1 MKNFLFGP
9 KGLATKIVHTRY
21 LSRWIVMGSDV
32 MLSTGVTVFAYW
44 FVRFV
49 REEPVSW
56 TVVGWL
62 AVFSAIISA
71 LSFAVLHSHRMVM
84 RFTTLRETW
93 RLGVAMLLKVVV
105 LYPLVHEIY
114 PEISGWRLIL
124 GGILDMMTTTVVLVS
139 VRVLLVTIYDYLKV
153 RANGEQKRVLI
164 YGMDDCSA
172 SLSNA
177 VSHSF
182 LPSYKVTGYLT
193 IGKRYKHYRLSGE
206 YVYFVT
212 GEDSFTRLVKRLRI
226 DGIVFPNYQKAQEE
240 QKRLVSY
247 CQKLGLEMLVLP
259 SVEEVNDGQLPRP
272 QMKEIRLEELLGRDE
287 IKISMKEI
295 GEGLDGKVVM
305 VTGAAG
311 SIGSELC
318 RQLTRFNIKQ
328 LVFFDSA
335 ETPMHNI
342 QLEFTDKFPKV
353 HFVPVIGDV
362 RSRERVD
369 FVFRNYH
376 PQVVF
381 HAAAYKHVPL
391 MELNPCEAV
400 RVNVCGTMNVA
411 DHAVRYGV
419 EQFVM
424 VSTDKAVNPTNVMGA
439 SKRLAEI
446 YVQSLSVAIRDGVHE
461 GVTRFITTRFGN
473 VLGSNGSV
481 IPRFR
486 EQIRNGGPVTVT
498 HPDIIRYFMTIPE
511 ACRLVMEAGIMGKG
525 GEIYIFEM
533 GRPVKIADMAR
544 KMIELSGFDPDKDI
558 PIVYTGLRPGEK
570 LYEELLSNKE
580 NTLPTAHNK
589 IRVAKVREYNYSE
602 IVKELNEL
610 NELAALVN
618 IPEMVKMMKNIVP
631 EFISKNSEFEIF
643 DKKVEILDNI
653 KIES

>member
-1 MKNFLFGP
+1 MKNFLFDP
-9 KGLATKIVHTRY
+9 KGFATKIVHARY

-32 MLSTGVTVFAYW
+32 MLSTAVTVFAYW

-49 REEPVSW
+49 REEPISW
-56 TVVGWL
+56 SVVGWL
-62 AVFSAIISA
+62 AVFSALISA

-93 RLGVAMLLKVVV
+93 RLGVAMLLKVAV
-105 LYPLVHEIY
+105 LYPLIHEIY

-124 GGILDMMTTTVVLVS
+124 GGILDMMTTTVLLVS
-139 VRVLLVTIYDYLKV
+139 VRVLLVTMYDYLKV
-153 RANGEQKRVLI
+153 RVNGRQKRVLI

-177 VSHSF
+177 VSNSF
-182 LPSYKVTGYLT
+182 LPSYKVSGYLT

-212 GEDSFTRLVKRLRI
+212 GEEPFVRLVKRLRI

-295 GEGLDGKVVM
+295 GEGLDGKVVL

-318 RQLTRFNIKQ
+318 RQLTRFNIKL

-342 QLEFTDKFPKV
+342 QLEFADKFPNV

-369 FVFRNYH
+369 FVFRNYR
-376 PQVVF
+376 PQFVF

-400 RVNVCGTMNVA
+400 RVNVYGTMNVA

-558 PIVYTGLRPGEK
+558 SIVYTGLRPGEK

-602 IVKELNEL
+602 IVKELDKL

-618 IPEMVKMMKNIVP
+618 IPEMVKMMKKIVP
-631 EFISKNSEFEIF
+631 EFISKNSEFEMF
-643 DKKVEILDNI
+643 DKK
-653 KIES
+653 

>member
-1 MKNFLFGP
+1 MKNYLFGP
-9 KGLATKIVHTRY
+9 NGLATKIVHTRY
-21 LSRWIVMGSDV
+21 LSRWIVMGIDV
-32 MLSTGVTVFAYW
+32 VLSTLVTVFAYW
-44 FVRFV
+44 LIRFV
-49 REEPVSW
+49 REEPIVWSW
-56 TVVGWL
+56 VAYL
-62 AVFSAIISA
+62 ALLAAVISA
-71 LSFAVLHSHRMVM
+71 LAFAILHAHRVVM

-93 RLGVAMLLKVVV
+93 RLGIAMALKVII
-105 LYPLVHEIY
+105 LYPLIHVFY
-114 PEISGWRLIL
+114 PQVSNERLIL
-124 GGILDMMTTTVVLVS
+124 GALLDMMTTTVVLVS
-139 VRVLLVTIYDYLKV
+139 VRVVLVSLYDFLKV
-153 RANGEQKRVLI
+153 RLHGEQKRVLI
-164 YGMDDCSA
+164 FGMDDCSA
-172 SLSNA
+172 SLSTA
-177 VSHSF
+177 VSNSF

-206 YVYFVT
+206 SVYFIT
-212 GEDSFTRLVKRLRI
+212 GEDGFNRLVKRLRV
-226 DGIVFPNYQKAQEE
+226 DGIVFPNYRTAQEE
-240 QKRLVSY
+240 QKRLVRY

-259 SVEEVNDGQLPRP
+259 SVEEMNDGQLPRP

-295 GEGLDGKVVM
+295 AEGLEGKVVM

-328 LVFFDSA
+328 LIFLDSA

-342 QLEFTDKFPKV
+342 QLEFTDKFPNTS
-353 HFVPVIGDV
+353 FVPVIGDV
-362 RSRERVD
+362 RSLDRMD

-391 MELNPCEAV
+391 MESNPCEAV
-400 RVNVCGTMNVA
+400 RVNVFGTMNVA
-411 DHAVRYGV
+411 DHAVKYGV
-419 EQFVM
+419 ERFVM
-424 VSTDKAVNPTNVMGA
+424 VSTDKAVNPTNIMGA

-446 YVQSLSVAIRDGVHE
+446 YVQSLSVAIRDGLQV
-461 GVTRFITTRFGN
+461 GTTRFITTRFGN

-511 ACRLVMEAGIMGKG
+511 ACRLVMEAGTMGMG

-544 KMIELSGFDPDKDI
+544 RMIELSGFDPDKEI
-558 PIVYTGLRPGEK
+558 SIIYTGLRPGEK

-589 IRVAKVREYNYSE
+589 IRVAKVREYNYFD
-602 IVKELNEL
+602 VVNELNKL
-610 NELAALVN
+610 NELAARVN
-618 IPEMVKMMKNIVP
+618 IPEMVKMMKDIVP
-631 EFISKNSEFEIF
+631 EFVSRNSEFEKY
-643 DKKVEILDNI
+643 DK
-653 KIES
+653 ESIS

>member
-1 MKNFLFGP
+1 
-9 KGLATKIVHTRY
+9 
-21 LSRWIVMGSDV
+21 
-32 MLSTGVTVFAYW
+32 
-44 FVRFV
+44 
-49 REEPVSW
+49 
-56 TVVGWL
+56 
-62 AVFSAIISA
+62 
-71 LSFAVLHSHRMVM
+71 
-84 RFTTLRETW
+84 
-93 RLGVAMLLKVVV
+93 
-105 LYPLVHEIY
+105 
-114 PEISGWRLIL
+114 
-124 GGILDMMTTTVVLVS
+124 MMTTTVALVS
-139 VRVLLVTIYDYLKV
+139 VRVLLVTMYDFLKV
-153 RANGEQKRVLI
+153 RVNGGQKRVLI

-177 VSHSF
+177 VSNSF
-182 LPSYKVTGYLT
+182 LPSYKVAGYLT

-206 YVYFVT
+206 NVYFVT
-212 GEDSFTRLVKRLRI
+212 GEEAFSRLVKRLRI
-226 DGIVFPNYQKAQEE
+226 EGIVFPNYRTAQEE
-240 QKRLVSY
+240 QKRLVNY
-247 CQKLGLEMLVLP
+247 CQKLGMEMLVLP

-328 LVFFDSA
+328 LIFFDSA

-342 QLEFTDKFPKV
+342 QLEFTDKFPNTR
-353 HFVPVIGDV
+353 FVPVIGDV
-362 RSRERVD
+362 RSKERVD
-369 FVFRNYH
+369 FVFRNYR

-400 RVNVCGTMNVA
+400 RVNVYGTMNVA

-446 YVQSLSVAIRDGVHE
+446 YVQSLSVAIRDGEHE
-461 GVTRFITTRFGN
+461 GITRFITTRFGN

-511 ACRLVMEAGIMGKG
+511 AAQLVLEAGSFAHRGEVFVLDMG
-525 GEIYIFEM
+525 E
-533 GRPVKIADMAR
+533 PVRIADLADKLIR
-544 KMIELSGFDPDKDI
+544 LSGYVPGRDI
-558 PIVYTGLRPGEK
+558 EIKEVGLRPGEK
-570 LYEELLSNKE
+570 LYEELLMSNDNLHKTE
-580 NTLPTAHNK
+580 NEK
-589 IRVAKVREYNYSE
+589 IFVEERPAVDEE
-602 IVKELNEL
+602 
-610 NELAALVN
+610 
-618 IPEMVKMMKNIVP
+618 MMKRRLDELEATVAHGNN
-631 EFISKNSEFEIF
+631 E
-643 DKKVEILDNI
+643 EILASLHKLVPTFRRPEEVNKNAEQVSAQCAKAKCRSVGVAI
-653 KIES
+653 

>member
-21 LSRWIVMGSDV
+21 LSRWIVMGGDV

-49 REEPVSW
+49 REEPVIWS
-56 TVVGWL
+56 VVGWL

-71 LSFAVLHSHRMVM
+71 LAFAVLHSHRMVM

-124 GGILDMMTTTVVLVS
+124 GGILDMMTTTVALVS
-139 VRVLLVTIYDYLKV
+139 VRVLLVTMYDYLKV
-153 RANGEQKRVLI
+153 RVNGGQKRVLI

-177 VSHSF
+177 VSNSF

-318 RQLTRFNIKQ
+318 RQLIRFNIKQ

-362 RSRERVD
+362 RSQERVD

-400 RVNVCGTMNVA
+400 RVNVYGTMNVA

-558 PIVYTGLRPGEK
+558 SIIYTGLRPGEK

-602 IVKELNEL
+602 VVKELDKL

-631 EFISKNSEFEIF
+631 EFISKNSEFEMF

>member
-1 MKNFLFGP
+1 MKNFLFGQN
-9 KGLATKIVHTRY
+9 GLAAKIVHTRY
-21 LSRWIVMGSDV
+21 LSRWIVMGCDV
-32 MLSTGVTVFAYW
+32 LISTGVTVFAYW

-56 TVVGWL
+56 SVVGWL
-62 AVFSAIISA
+62 AIFAAIISA

-93 RLGVAMLLKVVV
+93 RLGIAMLLKVVI
-105 LYPLVHEIY
+105 LYPLVHVIY

-124 GGILDMMTTTVVLVS
+124 GGILDMMTTTVALVS
-139 VRVLLVTIYDYLKV
+139 VRVLLVTMYDFLKV
-153 RANGEQKRVLI
+153 RVNGGQKRVLI

-177 VSHSF
+177 VSNSF
-182 LPSYKVTGYLT
+182 LPSYKVAGYLT

-206 YVYFVT
+206 NVYFVT
-212 GEDSFTRLVKRLRI
+212 GEEAFSRLVKRLRI
-226 DGIVFPNYQKAQEE
+226 EGIVFPNYRTAQEE
-240 QKRLVSY
+240 QKRLVNY
-247 CQKLGLEMLVLP
+247 CQKLGMEMLGLP
-259 SVEEVNDGQLPRP
+259 SVVEVNDGQLPRP
-272 QMKEIRLEELLGRDE
+272 QMKEIRLEELLWRDE

-328 LVFFDSA
+328 LIFFDSA

-342 QLEFTDKFPKV
+342 QLEFTDKFPNTR
-353 HFVPVIGDV
+353 FVPVIGDV
-362 RSRERVD
+362 RSKERVD
-369 FVFRNYH
+369 FVFRNYR

-400 RVNVCGTMNVA
+400 RVNVYGTMNVA

-446 YVQSLSVAIRDGVHE
+446 YVQSLSVAIRDGEHE
-461 GVTRFITTRFGN
+461 GITRFITTRFGN

-544 KMIELSGFDPDKDI
+544 KMIELSGFNPDKDI
-558 PIVYTGLRPGEK
+558 SIIYTGLRPGEK

-580 NTLPTAHNK
+580 NTLPTAHDK
-589 IRVAKVREYNYSE
+589 IRVAKVREYNYKE
-602 IVKELNEL
+602 VAKELDVL

-618 IPEMVKMMKNIVP
+618 IPEMVKMMKDIVP
-631 EFISKNSEFEIF
+631 EFVSKNSEFEKF
-643 DKKVEILDNI
+643 DKPLLTPPV
-653 KIES
+653 

>member
-1 MKNFLFGP
+1 MKNFLFDP
-9 KGLATKIVHTRY
+9 KGFATKIVHARY

-32 MLSTGVTVFAYW
+32 MLSTAVTVFAYW

-49 REEPVSW
+49 REEPISW
-56 TVVGWL
+56 SVVGWL
-62 AVFSAIISA
+62 AVFSALISA

-93 RLGVAMLLKVVV
+93 RLGVAMLLKVAV
-105 LYPLVHEIY
+105 LYPLIHEIY

-124 GGILDMMTTTVVLVS
+124 GGILDMMTTTVLLVS
-139 VRVLLVTIYDYLKV
+139 VRVLLVTMYDYLKV
-153 RANGEQKRVLI
+153 RVNGRQKRVLI

-177 VSHSF
+177 VSNSF
-182 LPSYKVTGYLT
+182 LPSYKVSGYLT

-212 GEDSFTRLVKRLRI
+212 GEEPFVRLVKRLRI

-295 GEGLDGKVVM
+295 GEGLDGKVVL

-318 RQLTRFNIKQ
+318 RQLTRFNIKL

-342 QLEFTDKFPKV
+342 QLEFADKFPNV

-369 FVFRNYH
+369 FVFRNYR
-376 PQVVF
+376 PQFVF

-391 MELNPCEAV
+391 MESNPCEAV
-400 RVNVCGTMNVA
+400 RVNVYGTMNVA

-461 GVTRFITTRFGN
+461 GITRFITTRFGN

-558 PIVYTGLRPGEK
+558 SIVYTGLRPGEK

-602 IVKELNEL
+602 IVKELDKL

-618 IPEMVKMMKNIVP
+618 IPEMVKMMKKIVP
-631 EFISKNSEFEIF
+631 EFISKNSEFEMF
-643 DKKVEILDNI
+643 DKK
-653 KIES
+653 